1 MAEVWKDLPRSNLP
15 YQISSKGRF
24 RRKASVQWATR
35 KGMKIQVKYAAR
47 ILTVQFRPSGAPY
60 VVISK
65 GDKRVKL
72 PLTSYM
78 NELYGKHKVDFRK
91 LYKDRDNS

>member
-24 RRKASVQWATR
+24 RRKASVQGAVR
-35 KGMKIQVKYAAR
+35 NRMMFHVKYPAR
-47 ILTVQFRPSGAPY
+47 MLTVQYRKSGAPY

-72 PLTSYM
+72 PLHSYM
-78 NELYGKHKVDFRK
+78 TELYGKNPVDFRK
-91 LYKDRDNS
+91 LPRD